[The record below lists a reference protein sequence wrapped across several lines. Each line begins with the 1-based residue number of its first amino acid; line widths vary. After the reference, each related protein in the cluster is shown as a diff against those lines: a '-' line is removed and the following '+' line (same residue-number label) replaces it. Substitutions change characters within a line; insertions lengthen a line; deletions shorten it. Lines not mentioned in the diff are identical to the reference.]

1 MVNSNRSIITYILFN
16 IITCGLYSL
25 YFYYKLAED
34 VNIIC
39 NGDGQETAG
48 LLKLILLSFV
58 TCGIYNWYWHYALGN
73 RLADNAGR
81 YGLSFSENGTTILL
95 WHLFGALVCGI
106 GPFIAMWIIIK
117 NTNALAMEY
126 NR

>member
-1 MVNSNRSIITYILFN
+1 MVNCNRSIITYILFN
-16 IITCGLYSL
+16 IITCGLYSF

-48 LLKLILLSFV
+48 LIKYLLLSFV
-58 TCGIYNWYWHYALGN
+58 TCGIYSWYWHYALGN

-95 WHLFGALVCGI
+95 WQLFGALVCGI

-117 NTNALAMEY
+117 NTNELAIAY